1 MMKLGYT
8 VFWVEDADQAARFY
22 EQVFG
27 LKRRFEM
34 QTPLTPWIEMETGET
49 ALAFAQFSEAEVL
62 FSGNFRKHDPHEA
75 PVASVISFVT
85 EDVEAVYK
93 TAMKLGATS
102 ITAPKIEPWGQT
114 IARIRDING
123 IAVSIATPLQPQA

>member
-8 VFWVEDADQAARFY
+8 VFWVEDADKAARFY

-27 LKRRFEM
+27 LKRRLEM

-62 FSGNFRKHDPHEA
+62 FLKFS
-75 PVASVISFVT
+75 
-85 EDVEAVYK
+85 
-93 TAMKLGATS
+93 
-102 ITAPKIEPWGQT
+102 
-114 IARIRDING
+114 
-123 IAVSIATPLQPQA
+123 

>member
-1 MMKLGYT
+1 MVKFGYT
-8 VFWVEDADQAARFY
+8 VFWVEDAEQTAQFY

-27 LKRRFEM
+27 LKRRFQT

-62 FSGNFRKHDPHEA
+62 FSGHYRKHDAQEA

-85 EDVEAVYK
+85 EDVQAVYDA
-93 TAMKLGATS
+93 AMKSGSTS
-102 ITAPKIEPWGQT
+102 ITAPKTEPWGQT

-123 IAVSIATPLQPQA
+123 IVISIATPFQPQ